1 MTSHAGLDNYAFPGL
16 PMLSAIAS
24 ETNIVWVSMYL
35 PSPSHADTSWCGQ
48 RTGIL
53 NLNLGL
59 SPIYVGQQTVGPGSH
74 NVTPEQGT
82 SDGYDAAA
90 KMTAEGFPVGS
101 CVYLDREEGG
111 PYTEP
116 QSGYTAA
123 WCVALAARGFLPGVY
138 CSHQIAADVAAD
150 NPTARIWA
158 FKVPTIEPTT
168 AVAPFPTPDPSG
180 CGYAEAVGWQRQQNV
195 TISGNGFNL
204 VVDLDVSTMVD
215 PSAP

>member
-53 NLNLGL
+53 NL
-59 SPIYVGQQTVGPGSH
+59 GPGPIAH
-74 NVTPEQGT
+74 LCRPADRWPRLRQRRPEQGT

-158 FKVPTIEPTT
+158 FKVPTIEPTRRLRR
-168 AVAPFPTPDPSG
+168 PDARSEAAAASG
-180 CGYAEAVGWQRQQNV
+180 AVGWQRQQNV

-204 VVDLDVSTMVD
+204 VVDLDVSTMAD